1 MVLVVGI
8 GTTLF
13 SFNVATAQE
22 VPEVTLEEM
31 VVTATRYRLPT
42 TELGVSTTV
51 ITSEDIERR
60 NAGDVQELLR
70 DVAGIHVA
78 RQGARGRTTSL
89 FFRGGESNFTLVLVD
104 GVQVN
109 EAGGLFDFSTLTTD
123 NIEQIEIIR
132 GPQSALYGS
141 DAISGVINIITKKG
155 EGKPTVT
162 VSTAH
167 GAHSENGHY
176 LGEQKV
182 RASGGNQSAGFSL
195 AYGRVDDNGI
205 LDINDD
211 FWSNV
216 VSGRLDLY
224 PTESWDI
231 TVTGRVED
239 AYLEIPTENGGD
251 RPDSVFPGLD
261 PDQDQEDLDI
271 VFGLGTRFD
280 LTQWLEN
287 SMQLGLHHQE
297 RDFKDPPNVETAF
310 DAPPGS
316 TSETNESRFTFD
328 DHVNIRF
335 PREGSVRSIL
345 TLGYEHEYEA
355 YDLDS
360 VSTSRFGVGPFGVFT
375 STATADE
382 NRTNDAVY
390 IQEQLTIM
398 DRLHLTGGL
407 RIDDN
412 SEFDTE
418 VSPRG
423 SVAFEIKETGT
434 ALRGAAG
441 KGIKE
446 PTFIEN
452 FGGFGT
458 VGNPDLDPE
467 TSISWEVGV
476 DQHLW
481 DKKLQVGVTYFH
493 NDYDDLIAFI
503 ATPFPPPAVLPPN
516 YFNIQEAKSSGVEV
530 EAQLQPGYGLTLG
543 GTYTYLDTEVTD
555 AGGIVNLFFAE
566 GRSLIRRPNHQVSFF
581 ADWLWRN
588 LNVHLCGRYVGE
600 QDDTLFLVEPGAF
613 YTYSNLR
620 VENDDYLV
628 VDLNASYTI
637 DVGHPF
643 LKDIKIFAKGQNI
656 FDKEYE
662 ESVGYSSPRFSVMGG
677 LEFTL

>member
-1 MVLVVGI
+1 M

-13 SFNVATAQE
+13 THNAVPAQE
-22 VPEVTLEEM
+22 VPEVTLKET

-42 TELGVSTTV
+42 SELGVSTTV
-51 ITSEDIERR
+51 ITAEDIQRR

-70 DVAGIHVA
+70 DVAGINVA
-78 RQGARGRTTSL
+78 QQGARGRTTSL
-89 FFRGGESNFTLVLVD
+89 FFRGAESNFTLVLVD
-104 GVQVN
+104 GIQVN
-109 EAGGLFDFSTLTTD
+109 EAGGFFDFSTLTTD
-123 NIEQIEIIR
+123 NIERIEIIR

-141 DAISGVINIITKKG
+141 DAIGGVINIITKKG
-155 EGKPTVT
+155 EGRPTVA

-167 GAHSENGHY
+167 GGHSENGHY
-176 LGEQKV
+176 IGEQKV

-195 AYGRVDDNGI
+195 AYGRVDDKGI
-205 LDINDD
+205 LDVNDD

-216 VSGRLDLY
+216 CSGRLDLY

-231 TVTGRVED
+231 TITTRVED

-251 RPDSVFPGLD
+251 RPDSIFPGLD
-261 PDQDQEDLDI
+261 PDQYQEDLDI

-280 LTQWLEN
+280 LFPWLEN
-287 SMQLGLHHQE
+287 AAHVGFHRQE
-297 RDFKDPPNVETAF
+297 RDFKDPPDVETGF

-316 TSETNESRFTFD
+316 FSETDESRFAFD

-345 TLGYEHEYEA
+345 TLGYEHEYET
-355 YDLDS
+355 YELDS
-360 VSTSRFGVGPFGVFT
+360 VSTSRYGSLPFAVFT

-382 NRTNDAVY
+382 NRTNDAFYV
-390 IQEQLTIM
+390 QEQLTIV

-407 RIDDN
+407 RVDHN
-412 SEFDTE
+412 SEFGTE

-423 SVAFEIKETGT
+423 SLAFEIKKTGT
-434 ALRGAAG
+434 TLRAAAG
-441 KGIKE
+441 RGIKE

-467 TSISWEVGV
+467 TSVSWELGV
-476 DQHLW
+476 DQYLW
-481 DKKLQVGVTYFH
+481 NNRVRVGVTYFQ

-503 ATPFPPPAVLPPN
+503 PTPFPPPAVLPPN
-516 YFNIQEAKSSGVEV
+516 YFNIQEAKSSGVEL
-530 EAQLQPGYGLTLG
+530 EAELQPGYGLTLG

-555 AGGIVNLFFAE
+555 AGGIDNLFFAE
-566 GRSLIRRPNHQVSFF
+566 GRSLIRRPNHQFSFF
-581 ADWLWRN
+581 VDWLWRD
-588 LNVHLCGRYVGE
+588 LNVHLRGRYVGE
-600 QDDTLFLVEPGAF
+600 QDDTLFLVEPGGF

-637 DVGHPF
+637 HVRHR
-643 LKDIKIFAKGQNI
+643 LLEKIRMFAKAQNI
-656 FDKEYE
+656 FDKDCE
-662 ESVGYSSPRFSVMGG
+662 ESLGYTSPGFSFIGG
-677 LEFTL
+677 LEFSL